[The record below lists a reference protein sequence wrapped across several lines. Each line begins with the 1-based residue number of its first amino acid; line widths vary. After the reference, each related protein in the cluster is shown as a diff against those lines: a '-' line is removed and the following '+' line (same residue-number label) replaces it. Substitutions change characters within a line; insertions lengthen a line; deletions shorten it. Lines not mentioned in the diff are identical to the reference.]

1 MNTRERYF
9 TVNLQN
15 ETLTDEV
22 IVTSVNKDGTI
33 NTVDTNRLM
42 LMKTLFSISFDTQ
55 KEAEHQ
61 AVKNFLSALH
71 LFKDADLYARVSEF
85 TKEYYPELVI

>member
-15 ETLTDEV
+15 DSLTDEV
-22 IVTSVNKDGTI
+22 IITSINKDGTI
-33 NTVDTNRLM
+33 NTSEINRLM

-55 KEAEHQ
+55 KEAEKQ
-61 AVKNFLSALH
+61 AVKNFLSAPKM
-71 LFKDADLYARVSEF
+71 FKDSDFYEHVKQFS
-85 TKEYYPELVI
+85 KEHYPELVL